1 MEAEA
6 IRQAVETRSSLR
18 YEPDLKLRILEYF
31 HRRRAEGAPQK
42 TVAAEVGVSW
52 MTLRRW
58 LDDESPEPCTRLVP
72 VELVE
77 PAQVLTLV
85 TPRGFRLEGLTPR
98 QALDLLRHL

>member
-6 IRQAVETRSSLR
+6 IREAVETRSGLR
-18 YEPDLKLRILEYF
+18 YDPDLKLKILKYV

-58 LDDESPEPCTRLVP
+58 LDDASPESSGRLVP
-72 VELVE
+72 VEIVE
-77 PAQVLTLV
+77 PSEALTLV
-85 TPRGFRLEGLTPR
+85 TPRGFRLERLTPR
-98 QALDLLRHL
+98 QAFEFLRHL

>member
-1 MEAEA
+1 MEAKT
-6 IRQAVETRSSLR
+6 IREAVETRSGLR
-18 YEPDLKLRILEYF
+18 YDPDLKLKILAYV

-58 LDDESPEPCTRLVP
+58 LDDATSQSSARLVP
-72 VELVE
+72 VDLVE
-77 PAQVLTLV
+77 PAQVLALV

-98 QALDLLRHL
+98 QALELLRHL